1 MGQGLFQGRV
11 LHLGGFLGVLCWL
24 QPEPNCL
31 LLVLP

>member
-1 MGQGLFQGRV
+1 MGQGLFQGRA